1 MRFISTLVGLISLT
15 VDLVKRLVSWK
26 RKQKIKEI
34 IVNEDDEETK
44 RYLDNVLN

>member
-1 MRFISTLVGLISLT
+1 MRFISTLVGLIGLT
-15 VDLVKRLVSWK
+15 VDLARKLVSWK